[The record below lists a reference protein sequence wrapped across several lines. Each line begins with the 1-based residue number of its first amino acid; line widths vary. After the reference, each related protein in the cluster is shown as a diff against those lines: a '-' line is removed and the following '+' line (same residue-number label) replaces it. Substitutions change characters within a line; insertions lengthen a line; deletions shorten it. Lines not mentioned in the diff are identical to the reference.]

1 MHQVLQ
7 FPKSKREPNEQ
18 VVKRCREL
26 LEKAL
31 EGDLTS
37 LAYMSGHADG
47 AHKYDMVGEYTEHP
61 ERVFVPATKA
71 MFALCI
77 HINDKG
83 RKV

>member
-1 MHQVLQ
+1 
-7 FPKSKREPNEQ
+7 
-18 VVKRCREL
+18 
-26 LEKAL
+26 
-31 EGDLTS
+31 
-37 LAYMSGHADG
+37 MSGHVDG

-83 RKV
+83 RRV